1 MKVEFRRIGLMNK
14 AEIFDLNAYDNTMF
28 FCMNCANVMTV
39 YFNTDGISKVHC
51 PVCNCDMTIRKY
63 RRKYKFELFEPKQE
77 TVHYQ
82 MEISSKKII

>member
-51 PVCNCDMTIRKY
+51 PICNCDMTIRKY
-63 RRKYKFELFEPKQE
+63 RRKYQFELFEPKQE
-77 TVHYQ
+77 TVHFQ
-82 MEISSKKII
+82 SEQKKKKII